1 MFVSEV
7 QISFKLLS
15 EIIGAR
21 VPSKEKIPKEENGS
35 LVVTK
40 ETAPEV
46 GTREEVA
53 TCEQV
58 GYTSLTQKSY

>member
-21 VPSKEKIPKEENGS
+21 VPSKEKIPKEENEN

-53 TCEQV
+53 TCKQV

>member
-35 LVVTK
+35 LIVTK

>member
-21 VPSKEKIPKEENGS
+21 VPSKEKIPKEENES

-46 GTREEVA
+46 GT
-53 TCEQV
+53 
-58 GYTSLTQKSY
+58 